1 MFMFLMYV
9 AGILTGVFLI
19 PLLRSAYNNF
29 KNSRVTKASANKRWQ
44 KFKRAISSD
53 YSAAKDTVLTQAR
66 VGTAF
71 AGIYL
76 LHLPQDQQD
85 SLRELYL
92 SQVESDAYGTGSAG
106 YSNMLDMK
114 TFFEVGDAAAVEAY
128 NRGYNRGKAYLE
140 RNKSSYAS

>member
-19 PLLRSAYNNF
+19 PILRSAYNDF
-29 KNSRVTKASANKRWQ
+29 KNARATKTSSNKRWQ
-44 KFKRAISSD
+44 KFKRALSAD
-53 YSAAKDTVLTQAR
+53 YAIARDTVITQAR

-106 YSNMLDMK
+106 YSNMVDMQ